1 MALPAI
7 PNELLADIFLRLSTS
22 EDLIR
27 ASAAC
32 FSFRRLV
39 ADRAFLRRFRKLH
52 PPPLLG
58 FFDYRGFHPAEPPH
72 PYAPAASAVAD
83 DDLNFGFLP
92 GSSLDW
98 TMREVRDGRVL
109 LNRPGRHEPL
119 FKETV
124 VCDPLHQQY
133 LLLPPIP
140 GDVAASVAVQ
150 LLIERG
156 GFADCFL
163 VPSGDKEEP
172 DATEETSFR
181 VIWLVVLENKPVAL
195 VFSSCT
201 GQWRAITPLIWSLPG
216 LQLSTWKFWF
226 VSRHYAHGCFYWISG
241 ASTGFQVRLKNCSCL
256 TSGGWSS
263 PWLITHPVPDIWAM
277 MWPSRRQAK
286 AGL

>member
-109 LNRPGRHEPL
+109 LDRPGRHEPL

-140 GDVAASVAVQ
+140 VPHHADHRGVDCRHQNHEKLTSPGNCRASAVVAAAA
-150 LLIERG
+150 R
-156 GFADCFL
+156 A
-163 VPSGDKEEP
+163 PEP
-172 DATEETSFR
+172 VE
-181 VIWLVVLENKPVAL
+181 
-195 VFSSCT
+195 
-201 GQWRAITPLIWSLPG
+201 
-216 LQLSTWKFWF
+216 
-226 VSRHYAHGCFYWISG
+226 
-241 ASTGFQVRLKNCSCL
+241 
-256 TSGGWSS
+256 
-263 PWLITHPVPDIWAM
+263 
-277 MWPSRRQAK
+277 
-286 AGL
+286 AGKG